1 MGPFLAVLSA
11 NMSYAE
17 PDERRS
23 HENVGPPAP
32 QQEYTRD
39 SRERE
44 FQRERPDEREE
55 RPGGDYDG
63 PAGMQPEGIIE
74 SNWDEVCDNF
84 DDMNLRE
91 ELLRGIYAY
100 GFEKPSAI
108 QQRAIL
114 PCNKGLMSLPR
125 PNQELARPPP

>member
-1 MGPFLAVLSA
+1 M
-11 NMSYAE
+11 
-17 PDERRS
+17 
-23 HENVGPPAP
+23 GPPAP

-74 SNWDEVCDNF
+74 VC
-84 DDMNLRE
+84 L
-91 ELLRGIYAY
+91 
-100 GFEKPSAI
+100 KS
-108 QQRAIL
+108 
-114 PCNKGLMSLPR
+114 
-125 PNQELARPPP
+125 

>member
-1 MGPFLAVLSA
+1 MNSDLTLTGLLFFSFFLLIFKYIL
-11 NMSYAE
+11 NYLI
-17 PDERRS
+17 RFRS

-74 SNWDEVCDNF
+74 VC
-84 DDMNLRE
+84 L
-91 ELLRGIYAY
+91 
-100 GFEKPSAI
+100 KS
-108 QQRAIL
+108 
-114 PCNKGLMSLPR
+114 
-125 PNQELARPPP
+125 